1 MVTTTHPEK
10 ALTSRPAKSGNHR
23 IKVTKLPENRKEA
36 RNMNISEKILA
47 EASGKSIVQPG
58 EIVDANVDVIMVH
71 DLTGPL
77 AIEAF
82 KRIGVSKVWNN
93 KKVVIILDHQIPAE
107 SVKMAELHK
116 MLRKFANEQSI
127 RIYDVG
133 EGGICH
139 QVMPEQG
146 YVTPGSL
153 IVGADSHTC
162 TYGAFGSFATGIGST
177 EAAAVFATGKL
188 WLKVPKTIKFNI
200 EGKFQKYIT
209 PKDLILSIIGKV
221 GVDGAIYKSTEF
233 TGETMREMSISGRM
247 TVCNMA
253 VEMGAKNGVVEPD
266 ETTRKFLEGRVPKA
280 NLNSDQWKS
289 DADAKYEKI
298 IKIDVSELEPQV
310 ACPNSVDNVKP
321 ISKVGDVEINQAFI
335 GSCTNGRIE
344 DLRIGAQILKGKKVK
359 RGVRA
364 LVIPASQ
371 EVYAQALKEGLMEIF
386 TAAGALVCGAT
397 CGPCLGG
404 HIGLLASGEV
414 CVSTSNRNFIGRM
427 GSPEAG
433 VYLASPAVVA
443 ASALTGKLTDPREV
457 EA

>member
-1 MVTTTHPEK
+1 
-10 ALTSRPAKSGNHR
+10 
-23 IKVTKLPENRKEA
+23 
-36 RNMNISEKILA
+36 MNITEKILA
-47 EASGKSIVQPG
+47 KASGKATVHPG

-77 AIEAF
+77 AVEAF
-82 KRIGVSKVWNN
+82 KKIGVSKVWDN

-116 MLRKFANEQSI
+116 MLRKFAQEQAI

-139 QVMPEQG
+139 QVMPEKG
-146 YVTPGSL
+146 YVTPGAL

-162 TYGAFGSFATGIGST
+162 TYGAFGAFATGIGST
-177 EAAAVFATGKL
+177 EAAAVFATGKI
-188 WLKVPKTIKFNI
+188 WLKVPETIKFNV

-209 PKDLILSIIGKV
+209 PKDLILHIIGKV

-233 TGETMREMSISGRM
+233 TGPTMQAMSIAGRM

-253 VEMGAKNGVVEPD
+253 VEMGAKNGIVEPD
-266 ETTRKFLEGRVPKA
+266 EITLKFLESRVPTAKEA
-280 NLNSDQWKS
+280 VKTWES
-289 DADAKYEKI
+289 DADARYEKT
-298 IKIDVSELEPQV
+298 IKIDVSDLEPQV
-310 ACPNSVDNVKP
+310 ALPSSVDNVKS
-321 ISKVGDVEINQAFI
+321 ISKVEDVTVDQAFI

-344 DLRIGAQILKGKKVK
+344 DLRIAAQILKGKKVK
-359 RGVRA
+359 KGVRA

-371 EVYAQALKEGLMEIF
+371 EVYAQAIKEGLVEVF
-386 TAAGALVCGAT
+386 TESGALVCGAT

-404 HIGLLASGEV
+404 HIGLLASGET

-427 GSPEAG
+427 GSPQAN

-443 ASALTGKLTDPREV
+443 ASALTGKLTDPRKL